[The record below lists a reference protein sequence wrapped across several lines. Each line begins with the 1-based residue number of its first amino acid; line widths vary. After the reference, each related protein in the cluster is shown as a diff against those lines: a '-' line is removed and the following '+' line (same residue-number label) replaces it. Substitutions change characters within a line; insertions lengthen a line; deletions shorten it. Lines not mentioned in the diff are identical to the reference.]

1 MKSVN
6 ILLFLILASTAFAKA
21 QFTKAE
27 LQVSGLNCSL
37 CSKTTVRALSELT
50 FVSEIKTDL
59 MHNMYILTFKSETP
73 VNFDEI
79 SKIVHD
85 ESFFVSSLKATF
97 NFKDVKVTDKSFIS
111 HGDTY
116 QVINKTDKP
125 LEGEV
130 TVMLID
136 KGFAPKSVSKKYLV
150 QVADVAAPA
159 NGKVY
164 HVAI

>member
-1 MKSVN
+1 MKSAK
-6 ILLFLILASTAFAKA
+6 ILLLLIAISTGIAKA

-37 CSKTTVRALSELT
+37 CSKTTVRYLSALA
-50 FVSEIKTDL
+50 FVSEVKTDL
-59 MHNMYILTFKSETP
+59 MHNIYILTFKNETP

-79 SKIVHD
+79 GKIVHD
-85 ESFFVSSLKATF
+85 ESFFVSSLKATI
-97 NFKDVKVTDKSFIS
+97 NFKDVKITDKSFTS
-111 HGDTY
+111 NGNTY

-130 TVMLID
+130 TVLLVD
-136 KGFAPKSVSKKYLV
+136 KGFAPKSVSKKYLG

>member
-1 MKSVN
+1 MKT
-6 ILLFLILASTAFAKA
+6 IKIFLCLTAISIGVAKA

-37 CSKTTVRALSELT
+37 CSKTTVKALSELT
-50 FVSEIKTDL
+50 FVSEVKTDL
-59 MHNMYILTFKSETP
+59 MHNIYILTFKSETP

-97 NFKDVKVTDKSFIS
+97 NFKDVKVTDKSFTS

-116 QVINKTDKP
+116 QIINKTDKP
-125 LEGEV
+125 LEGEL
-130 TVMLID
+130 TVLLID
-136 KGFAPKSVSKKYLV
+136 KGFAPKSVSKKYLG
-150 QVADVAAPA
+150 QVADVAATA

>member
-1 MKSVN
+1 MRSIQ
-6 ILLFLILASTAFAKA
+6 ILFCLIVVSTAVAKA

-37 CSKTTVRALSELT
+37 CSKTTVKELSALE
-50 FVSEIKTDL
+50 FVSDVKTDL
-59 MHNMYILTFKSETP
+59 MHNIYILTFKSETP

-79 SKIVHD
+79 SKIVHN
-85 ESFFVSSLKATF
+85 ESFFVSSLRATVNF
-97 NFKDVKVTDKSFIS
+97 NNVKVTDKSFTS

-125 LEGEV
+125 LEGEM
-130 TVMLID
+130 TLLLID
-136 KGFAPKSVSKKYLV
+136 KGFAPKSVSKKYLG
-150 QVADVAAPA
+150 QVADGSPT